1 MAAPPEP
8 RANPALVGHDEAA
21 RTMAEAAR
29 SRRLH
34 HAWLLSGPMG
44 LGKATLAYRFA
55 RWMLAGQ
62 PDGAAPASAAPLF
75 VSEDDPVFR
84 RVAAGAHA
92 DLFTLAPSTGEKG
105 KKEVLRAEEARA
117 AVRFMAH
124 TAAEGGWRVVV
135 VEDLERAEREVVPNI
150 LLKTLEEPPPRTVLL
165 LVSAQPD
172 RLLPTIRSRCRR
184 LDLFPLPA
192 PEMEGLLAS
201 WLPDTRTADRAA
213 LSRIADGCPGRALVL
228 AEGEGLAMQAAVEEV
243 FAGLPRLDARL
254 LHSVADKVAGQRD
267 PAALPLFMFLLRRGL
282 SAALRQ
288 AARAGGA
295 ATPWVSAR
303 PLAEWSALWDRLG
316 RLAEETE
323 RLNLDRKQALLS
335 GLAMLRP
342 PAESRR

>member
-1 MAAPPEP
+1 MPLPPEP
-8 RANPALVGHDEAA
+8 RANPCLAGHDEAA
-21 RTMAEAAR
+21 RALADATRA
-29 SRRLH
+29 RRLH
-34 HAWLLSGPMG
+34 HAWLISGPPG

-62 PDGAAPASAAPLF
+62 PDPPAGKTPLH
-75 VSEDDPVFR
+75 VADDDPVFR
-84 RVAAGAHA
+84 RAAAGAHA
-92 DLFTLAPSTGEKG
+92 DLFTLAPSTGERG
-105 KKEVLRAEEARA
+105 RKEVLRAEDARA

-165 LVSAQPD
+165 LVSAAPD

-184 LDLFPLPA
+184 LDLHPLAA
-192 PEMEGLLAS
+192 PDMDRLLEA
-201 WLPDTRTADRAA
+201 WLPELGTAERAA
-213 LSRIADGCPGRALVL
+213 LARIADGCPGRALAL
-228 AEGEGLAMQAAVEEV
+228 AEGEGLAIQAAVEEV

-254 LHSVADKVAGQRD
+254 LHAVADKVAGQRG
-267 PAALPLFMFLLRRGL
+267 PAALPLFLSLLRRGM
-282 SAALRQ
+282 SAGLRQ

-295 ATPWVSAR
+295 AGAAWVAAR
-303 PLAEWSALWDRLG
+303 PLAEWATVWDRLG
-316 RLAEETE
+316 RLADETE

-342 PAESRR
+342 TAGSGR